1 MSKNSPDDDAGI
13 MADLTIQFCD
23 KIVERVWLRVMSEKP
38 MEIDEMLKS
47 TMIVANCVSIVT
59 TVIDNSDDFSDDSD
73 DDSDDDELEEI
84 DDGED

>member
-1 MSKNSPDDDAGI
+1 MSKDSPDDVGI
-13 MADLTIQFCD
+13 MADLTLQFCD
-23 KIVERVWLRVMSEKP
+23 KIVERVWLRVMSETP

-59 TVIDNSDDFSDDSD
+59 AVIDNADDLADDSD
-73 DDSDDDELEEI
+73 DDADDSGFEET

>member
-1 MSKNSPDDDAGI
+1 MSKGSPDDDAGI
-13 MADLTIQFCD
+13 MADLTLQFCD
-23 KIVERVWLRVMSEKP
+23 KIVERVWLKVMSETP

-59 TVIDNSDDFSDDSD
+59 AVIDNADDFMDDSD
-73 DDSDDDELEEI
+73 GADDGGFEEM

>member
-1 MSKNSPDDDAGI
+1 MSEGSSDDAGI

-23 KIVERVWLRVMSEKP
+23 KIVERMWLKVMSETP
-38 MEIDEMLKS
+38 MEIDEILKS

-59 TVIDNSDDFSDDSD
+59 TVIDNADDLMDDSD
-73 DDSDDDELEEI
+73 DDSDDEELEEM